1 MAAGDASRRPRHA
14 RSDVGRRLF
23 ARFPCHRARPG
34 HPAAR
39 RATDAVGVPVHLCV
53 HDAVAWRRRRRPWAP
68 SGRHC
73 LACALCDHD
82 AGLCDCRQHRD
93 ALAVPRAPGRVCG
106 RRPGRGP
113 RRHSRSLPWCGGTAP
128 DGQDHAGVRD
138 RARHCAR
145 TWGRPAQHPGL
156 AFDFLDAAGA
166 RGCAARSGRCA
177 AFRRRC
183 LYTPGS
189 RWPPRSYGATTRR
202 VLRHPDFLL
211 LARFPP

>member
-23 ARFPCHRARPG
+23 ARFPCHRAGPG
-34 HPAAR
+34 HPAAC

-53 HDAVAWRRRRRPWAP
+53 HDAVAWRRRRRPWP
-68 SGRHC
+68 SSGRHC

-106 RRPGRGP
+106 GRPGRGP
-113 RRHSRSLPWCGGTAP
+113 RRHSRSLPWRGGAAP
-128 DGQDHAGVRD
+128 DGQDHAGVRYC
-138 RARHCAR
+138 ARHCAG
-145 TWGRPAQHPGL
+145 TWRRPAQHPGL

-166 RGCAARSGRCA
+166 RGCAAHLVAAQFSGDVACTRPAVAGPLEVMAQLLDGSPSPGLSA
-177 AFRRRC
+177 AR
-183 LYTPGS
+183 
-189 RWPPRSYGATTRR
+189 A
-202 VLRHPDFLL
+202 
-211 LARFPP
+211 